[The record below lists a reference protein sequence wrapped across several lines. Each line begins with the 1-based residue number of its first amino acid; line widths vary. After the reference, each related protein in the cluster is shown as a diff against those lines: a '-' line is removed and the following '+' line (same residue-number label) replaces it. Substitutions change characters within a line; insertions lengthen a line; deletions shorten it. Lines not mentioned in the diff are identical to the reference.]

1 MTLRGVAAATGVEC
15 SKLFAQLKV
24 RLLFAVCAVAP
35 FGFAVVVLI
44 QSSLPSDTLFGRAV
58 KDSGLA
64 VSLVILGFA
73 ALWGLPVVSS
83 IVGGDVF
90 SAEDRYNTWKTVL
103 TRSRTRKEIFAGK
116 LAAALGVSIGAVV
129 VLALSSLAAGVLVV
143 GAQPIVGLSGVLL
156 PAPDAMARIG
166 LSWLSVLPPVVALTA
181 VAILVSVVTRS
192 SVAGVGLPV
201 LVALGMQLLAL
212 IDGPEIPRRLLI
224 TSAFGAWHGLL
235 ADPRF
240 YGPLFDATLVSAG
253 YTAAALF
260 LAYRTLRRREIG
272 G

>member
-1 MTLRGVAAATGVEC
+1 MTLRHVAAVAGVEC

-24 RLLFAVCAVAP
+24 QLLFAVCVVAP

-83 IVGGDVF
+83 IAGGDVF
-90 SAEDRYNTWKTVL
+90 SSEDRYNTWKTIL
-103 TRSRTRKEIFAGK
+103 TRSRTRLEIFTGK
-116 LAAALGVSIGAVV
+116 LVAALAVSFAAVL
-129 VLALSSLAAGVLVV
+129 VLALSSLAAGILMV

-156 PAPDAMARIG
+156 SAPDASLRVG
-166 LSWLSVLPPVVALTA
+166 LAWLSVLPPVFALTA
-181 VAILVSVVTRS
+181 VAIVVSIVTRNGA
-192 SVAGVGLPV
+192 AGIGLPV
-201 LVALGMQLLAL
+201 LVALAMQLLAL
-212 IDGPEIPRRLLI
+212 IDGPELPRRMLI

-235 ADPRF
+235 ADPPF
-240 YGPLFDATLVSAG
+240 FGPLFDAMLVSAG
-253 YTAAALF
+253 YAAVALT
-260 LAYRTLRRREIG
+260 LAFRTLRRREIG